1 MHIIFFKK
9 NVQKSKLLS
18 IGHNS
23 ATYTVI
29 AQPWVVL
36 APHSHRLMA
45 SGVIEL
51 VDVGAVTY
59 NSKASAHSVTV
70 PAALPALRTTLAP
83 VNYSVFREGEGEGGT
98 ADLVFVDGFP
108 SSNVEKEALMG
119 RRNMCMCVREEA
131 GGCGWGWGA
140 LYSSIW

>member
-1 MHIIFFKK
+1 MHIIFFLK

-36 APHSHRLMA
+36 APQSHRLMI
-45 SGVIEL
+45 SGAIEL
-51 VDVGAVTY
+51 VDAGAVTY

-83 VNYSVFREGEGEGGT
+83 INYSVFREGEAEGEGGT

-108 SSNVEKEALMG
+108 SSNMEKEALMG
-119 RRNMCMCVREEA
+119 TRNTCMCVREER
-131 GGCGWGWGA
+131 GGCG
-140 LYSSIW
+140 